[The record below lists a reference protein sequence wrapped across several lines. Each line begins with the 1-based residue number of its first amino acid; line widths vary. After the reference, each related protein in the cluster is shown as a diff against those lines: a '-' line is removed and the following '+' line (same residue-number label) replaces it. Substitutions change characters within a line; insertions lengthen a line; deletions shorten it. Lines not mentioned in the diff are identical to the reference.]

1 MPTDPRANADLEA
14 RFRQLEERITRL
26 QRAAYYLIWKRAGF
40 GDQCIHCGSAYPK
53 HEHRSGYG
61 GSGGKPVSSSDQRET
76 PRGADGK

>member
-53 HEHRSGYG
+53 HEPKCKAAEVEELVR
-61 GSGGKPVSSSDQRET
+61 
-76 PRGADGK
+76 